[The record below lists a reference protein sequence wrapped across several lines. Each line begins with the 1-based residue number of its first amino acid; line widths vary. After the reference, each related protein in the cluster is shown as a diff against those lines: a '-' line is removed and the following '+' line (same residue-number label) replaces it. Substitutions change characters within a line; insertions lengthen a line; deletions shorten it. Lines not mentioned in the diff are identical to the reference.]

1 MGKLALVFALCLI
14 ATAKVARAADPGQRW
29 EDLVAKLT
37 SLDRV
42 TGSAVDC
49 GGVPGEFF
57 QLSKVMIRTGEEADF
72 RKLLARDEPVV
83 RCMGLLALAQVNG
96 QSSIATLKA
105 SLDDRAIVVYQPA
118 GCSAGRTTVGGFA
131 RKLLFNTR
139 DLESPIPPRPL
150 LSERELIALDV
161 EILAK
166 DSTTGI
172 HDEAASELI
181 NAVSAHA
188 VLLRLGVL
196 EEFVPHLQD
205 YEIIKATGRLQPG
218 LRRRIFLLEC
228 VHDKTLSL
236 DSRLAAASA
245 LTHDTSNESFQGVEQ
260 EADSLNAVGGQRCG
274 SHLVEVL
281 NIRRGH
287 ERNMD
292 LIRVETTWRGME
304 KIKDKVL
311 VAFSANHPL
320 ALDDLLGS
328 LNLAIVPDHADVR
341 QTLVNSLIAISRNL
355 EGSCQPWSTYSNT
368 AYKLDAFL
376 QSERQ
381 AQRNRILTDNECAE
395 IEKNIRRFMEVPSH
409 QTQPQIMPDRL

>member
-1 MGKLALVFALCLI
+1 MRKHALFLAMCL
-14 ATAKVARAADPGQRW
+14 AGAGNGAPVADPNQTW
-29 EDLVAKLT
+29 ESLVAQLT

-42 TGSAVDC
+42 TGSAVDY

-57 QLSKVMIRTGEEADF
+57 QLSRVMIRTGEEADF

-83 RCMGLLALAQVNG
+83 RCMGLLMLAQVNSQG
-96 QSSIATLKA
+96 SIATLKA
-105 SLDDRAIVVYQPA
+105 SLDDRAIIVYQPA

-139 DLESPIPPRPL
+139 DLEDPISPRPL
-150 LSERELIALDV
+150 LSERQLIALDLD
-161 EILAK
+161 ILAK

-172 HDEAASELI
+172 HDEAASALI
-181 NAVSAHA
+181 DAASAHA

-205 YEIIKATGRLQPG
+205 YEIIKAIGRLEPG

-245 LTHDTSNESFQGVEQ
+245 LTHDTSNQSFQAVEQ
-260 EADSLNAVGGQRCG
+260 ESDSLNGISAQRYG
-274 SHLVEVL
+274 SHLLEVL
-281 NIRRGH
+281 NIRRAH

-292 LIRVETTWRGME
+292 LIRTETTWRGME

-311 VAFSANHPL
+311 IAFSASHPL

-328 LNLAIVPDHADVR
+328 LKLGIVWDHPDVR
-341 QTLVNSLIAISRNL
+341 ETLAKSFLAISRNL
-355 EGSCQPWSTYSNT
+355 QECQQVWNTYSN
-368 AYKLDAFL
+368 APYKLDALVQSDRQSQRDYVFTD
-376 QSERQ
+376 SER
-381 AQRNRILTDNECAE
+381 AE
-395 IEKNIRRFMEVPSH
+395 IEKNVRRFIEVPS
-409 QTQPQIMPDRL
+409 QQKQP